1 MNEFN
6 NQNMNANVNMNQG
19 MNLNMNQNMNQGMNP
34 NMNTNMN
41 MNSVQGGYAGPN
53 IYNGQGMNLNMNQST
68 NPNINAN
75 MNTNS
80 VQGGY
85 EGPNIYNGQGMNLN
99 MNQSMNPNMNVNQ
112 GMNQNMNANMNMNSV
127 QGGYAGP
134 NIYNG
139 QGMNPNMIQGRYVR
153 PNVYEGPNM
162 NMIMNGGG
170 QAYDQKKMRKKS
182 SKKILAYS
190 IIGALLA
197 LALIVSFPLIR
208 KMEENSKK
216 NKLTTSEE
224 IIKHCGFDESTIRHT
239 EVDGI
244 ECDEIFNNGKRET
257 PYDHLHFYVFKN
269 EKDAKRVFAG
279 DIRNYGV
286 IEDAGDDFRMGWLKD
301 VCDASVCEYEY
312 ISKNVI
318 VSAEVEISGG
328 WGDINSAGSG
338 TVDYREELID
348 VIREF

>member
-1 MNEFN
+1 
-6 NQNMNANVNMNQG
+6 
-19 MNLNMNQNMNQGMNP
+19 
-34 NMNTNMN
+34 
-41 MNSVQGGYAGPN
+41 
-53 IYNGQGMNLNMNQST
+53 
-68 NPNINAN
+68 
-75 MNTNS
+75 
-80 VQGGY
+80 
-85 EGPNIYNGQGMNLN
+85 
-99 MNQSMNPNMNVNQ
+99 
-112 GMNQNMNANMNMNSV
+112 
-127 QGGYAGP
+127 
-134 NIYNG
+134 
-139 QGMNPNMIQGRYVR
+139 
-153 PNVYEGPNM
+153 
-162 NMIMNGGG
+162 
-170 QAYDQKKMRKKS
+170 
-182 SKKILAYS
+182 
-190 IIGALLA
+190 
-197 LALIVSFPLIR
+197 
-208 KMEENSKK
+208 MEENSKK

>member
-6 NQNMNANVNMNQG
+6 NQNMNANVNV
-19 MNLNMNQNMNQGMNP
+19 NQGMNP
-34 NMNTNMN
+34 
-41 MNSVQGGYAGPN
+41 
-53 IYNGQGMNLNMNQST
+53 
-68 NPNINAN
+68 
-75 MNTNS
+75 
-80 VQGGY
+80 
-85 EGPNIYNGQGMNLN
+85 
-99 MNQSMNPNMNVNQ
+99 
-112 GMNQNMNANMNMNSV
+112 NMNANMNMNSV
-127 QGGYAGP
+127 QGGYAGS

-139 QGMNPNMIQGRYVR
+139 QGMNLNMNQGMKPNMNVNMNQGMKPNMIQGRYVR

-257 PYDHLHFYVFKN
+257 PYDYLHFYVFKN